1 MATANYITVSNGT
14 TTNNLAIGSN
24 NRSYGYYTT
33 AAATT
38 NAAYGNWYSGGCY
51 MPCTEIYSITINKDL
66 KLFVYKYKNNCIGIQ
81 DLKTM
86 FHNTENG
93 TEVTFFQG
101 DIVKFTD
108 LEQAKAFI
116 KRIKLQYKKM
126 EMINRQ
132 YNADKD
138 FV

>member
-14 TTNNLAIGSN
+14 STTNGNLTINQSN
-24 NRSYGYYTT
+24 GYATT
-33 AAATT
+33 ATGT
-38 NAAYGNWYSGGCY
+38 MNVGYSHWYSGGY
-51 MPCTEIYSITINKDL
+51 MPCTEIYSIPINKDL

-86 FHNTENG
+86 FNNTENG
-93 TEVTFFQG
+93 TEVTFMQG
-101 DIVKFTD
+101 EIVKFTD
-108 LEQAKAFI
+108 LEQAKSFI

-132 YNADKD
+132 CNADKD

>member
-1 MATANYITVSNGT
+1 MATANFITVSNGT
-14 TTNNLAIGSN
+14 STNNLSIAN
-24 NRSYGYYTT
+24 NQSCYTT
-33 AAATT
+33 TATGVT
-38 NAAYGNWYSGGCY
+38 NAVYGNWYSGGSY
-51 MPCTEIYSITINKDL
+51 MPATEIYSIPINKDL
-66 KLFVYKYKNNCIGIQ
+66 KLFVYKYKNNCIGVQ

-93 TEVTFFQG
+93 SEVTFFQG

-132 YNADKD
+132 CNADKD

>member
-14 TTNNLAIGSN
+14 STNNLSIGN
-24 NRSYGYYTT
+24 NQSCYTT
-33 AAATT
+33 TATATVT
-38 NAAYGNWYSGGCY
+38 NAVYGNWYAGGSY
-51 MPCTEIYSITINKDL
+51 MPATEIYSIPINKDL
-66 KLFVYKYKNNCIGIQ
+66 KLFVYKYKNNCIGVE

-93 TEVTFFQG
+93 SEVTFFQG

-132 YNADKD
+132 CNADKD

>member
-1 MATANYITVSNGT
+1 MSTANYITVSNGT
-14 TTNNLAIGSN
+14 SSNSTIAIN
-24 NRSYGYYTT
+24 QSYGYITT
-33 AAATT
+33 ATT
-38 NAAYGNWYSGGCY
+38 TISNAAYGTWYSGGSF
-51 MPCTEIYSITINKDL
+51 MPATEMYSIPINKDL

-86 FHNTENG
+86 LHNTENG
-93 TEVTFFQG
+93 SEVTFFPG
-101 DIVKFTD
+101 DVVKFTD

-132 YNADKD
+132 CNADKD

>member
-14 TTNNLAIGSN
+14 STNNLSIATNQSCYN
-24 NRSYGYYTT
+24 TT
-33 AAATT
+33 STGVTHAV
-38 NAAYGNWYSGGCY
+38 YGNSYSGGSY
-51 MPCTEIYSITINKDL
+51 MPATAIYSIHINKDL

-93 TEVTFFQG
+93 SEVTFFQG

-132 YNADKD
+132 CNADKD